1 MKHLLNMPIGS
12 KWVVYIPYAAGYG
25 AQQPSP
31 DIKPFSTLIFT
42 IELLSVEKPAAEAP
56 AAPAAKPVK

>member
-1 MKHLLNMPIGS
+1 MLRM
-12 KWVVYIPYAAGYG
+12 VYIPYAAGYG

-56 AAPAAKPVK
+56 ATKPVK

>member
-1 MKHLLNMPIGS
+1 MPIGS

-56 AAPAAKPVK
+56 AAKPVK